1 MIRGMNR
8 RRKHGLRIVLAAGF
22 CLLFQPL
29 AVAAHDCPGS
39 PSMQVGAGESARCA
53 SHCAPDSPAPVDL
66 AKSAMAVATLAPFAG
81 FIVFA
86 APPARLA
93 AFAAPRST
101 ADPPPRLRYCSLLI

>member
-39 PSMQVGAGESARCA
+39 PSMQ
-53 SHCAPDSPAPVDL
+53 D
-66 AKSAMAVATLAPFAG
+66 
-81 FIVFA
+81 
-86 APPARLA
+86 
-93 AFAAPRST
+93 
-101 ADPPPRLRYCSLLI
+101 